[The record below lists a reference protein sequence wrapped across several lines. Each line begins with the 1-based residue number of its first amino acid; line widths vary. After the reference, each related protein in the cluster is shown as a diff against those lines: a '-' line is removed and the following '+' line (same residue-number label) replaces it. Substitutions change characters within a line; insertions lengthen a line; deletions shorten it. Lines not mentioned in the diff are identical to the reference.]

1 MGKYRRKHHAAN
13 EPPEPELDMMQRKA
27 PYIPGLDACVAATR
41 FTLHDSDEPYWY
53 HPSFGGG
60 MRLNHRRA
68 AEWYARK
75 FFAQHGRL
83 PEGTHYVSVL
93 AKPCGQ
99 QGAGIEN
106 VFYGRNLIAVDVTY
120 PGARPS
126 ALPPDPR

>member
-83 PEGTHYVSVL
+83 PEGTHYINVE
-93 AKPCGQ
+93 AKPRGQ

-106 VFYGRNLIAVDVTY
+106 VFYGRNLIDVDVTY
-120 PGARPS
+120 PEAS
-126 ALPPDPR
+126 DPR